1 MLKNVFVFFVIGL
14 PQAQKILF
22 LLDFILFVLTQAQR
36 IMISLVFGFYSNL
49 VTRIK
54 PIIPY
59 LIKLKIVF
67 FTLWARVFKTL
78 PHYFQRVSCMML
90 QVLIFRFPII
100 HSLLHSRYTFPSTSA
115 VSAADHDVPTCH
127 IHKKRNHTAGEIL
140 TPYLP
145 SPQLESGVTNAV
157 GTSGVVSLTSNKV
170 TWPYHHSLALHTIPP
185 VEISTKSPKVGK
197 LHPRSPPP
205 PGLPWSNQ
213 SCKH

>member
-14 PQAQKILF
+14 PQAQKKLF

-36 IMISLVFGFYSNL
+36 IMVSLVFGFYSNL

-78 PHYFQRVSCMML
+78 PHYFRRVSCMML

-127 IHKKRNHTAGEIL
+127 IHKKRNHTVGEIL

-145 SPQLESGVTNAV
+145 SPQLESGGTNAV

-170 TWPYHHSLALHTIPP
+170 T
-185 VEISTKSPKVGK
+185 
-197 LHPRSPPP
+197 
-205 PGLPWSNQ
+205 
-213 SCKH
+213 